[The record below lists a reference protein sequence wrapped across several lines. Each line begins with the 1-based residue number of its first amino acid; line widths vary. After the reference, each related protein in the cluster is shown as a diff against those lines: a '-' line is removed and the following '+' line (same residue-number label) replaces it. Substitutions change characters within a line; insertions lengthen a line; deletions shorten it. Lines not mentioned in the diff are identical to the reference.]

1 MYKTDFCRY
10 SLGRMALPSDHM
22 SSATVSVSEF
32 RANCGPLLDAVCDG
46 QEIVITKNG
55 RPVAEVRPPRSP
67 REEFTGSLFGFC
79 RDIIDLPEGFDF
91 DTESMGLG
99 NEEIVQ
105 EVLSSWNRQEPD
117 LVIGSSDQ
125 DG

>member
-1 MYKTDFCRY
+1 
-10 SLGRMALPSDHM
+10 MALHGDHLPSV
-22 SSATVSVSEF
+22 AVSVSEF
-32 RANCGPLLDAVCDG
+32 RANCGPLLDAVCAG
-46 QEIVITKNG
+46 QEVVITKNG

-79 RDIIDLPEGFDF
+79 RDIIALPEGFDF
-91 DTESMGLG
+91 DNESVWAGH
-99 NEEIVQ
+99 EEVSE
-105 EVLSSWNRQEPD
+105 EVLSSWDRQEPD

>member
-1 MYKTDFCRY
+1 
-10 SLGRMALPSDHM
+10 MALRGDHLPSE
-22 SSATVSVSEF
+22 TVSVSEF

-91 DTESMGLG
+91 DKESVWVGQG
-99 NEEIVQ
+99 EIAE
-105 EVLSSWNRQEPD
+105 EVLSSWDRQEPD
-117 LVIGSSDQ
+117 LVIGSSNQ

>member
-1 MYKTDFCRY
+1 ME
-10 SLGRMALPSDHM
+10 LGSDHLPSE
-22 SSATVSVSEF
+22 TVSVSEF

-79 RDIIDLPEGFDF
+79 RDIIELPEGFDF
-91 DTESMGLG
+91 DEESVWADY
-99 NEEIVQ
+99 EEIGE
-105 EVLSSWNRQEPD
+105 EVLSNWERQEPD

>member
-1 MYKTDFCRY
+1 
-10 SLGRMALPSDHM
+10 MALRSDPL
-22 SSATVSVSEF
+22 SSVAISVSEF

-79 RDIIDLPEGFDF
+79 RDIIELPEGFDF
-91 DTESMGLG
+91 DDESVWTGHD
-99 NEEIVQ
+99 EIAE
-105 EVLSSWNRQEPD
+105 EVLSSWERQEPD

-125 DG
+125 GG

>member
-1 MYKTDFCRY
+1 
-10 SLGRMALPSDHM
+10 MALPGDHL

-55 RPVAEVRPPRSP
+55 RPVAQVRPPRSP

-79 RDIIDLPEGFDF
+79 RDIIELPEGFDF
-91 DTESMGLG
+91 DKESVWAGH
-99 NEEIVQ
+99 EEIAE
-105 EVLSSWNRQEPD
+105 EVLLSWDRQEPH

>member
-1 MYKTDFCRY
+1 
-10 SLGRMALPSDHM
+10 MALHGDHLPSV
-22 SSATVSVSEF
+22 AVSVSEF
-32 RANCGPLLDAVCDG
+32 RANCGPLLDAVRDG

-79 RDIIDLPEGFDF
+79 RDIIALPEGFDF
-91 DTESMGLG
+91 DKESVWAGH
-99 NEEIVQ
+99 EEDAE
-105 EVLSSWNRQEPD
+105 EVLSSWDRQEPE
-117 LVIGSSDQ
+117 LVVGPSDQ

>member
-1 MYKTDFCRY
+1 
-10 SLGRMALPSDHM
+10 MALPGDHL
-22 SSATVSVSEF
+22 SSVTVSVSEF

-105 EVLSSWNRQEPD
+105 EVLSSWDMQEPD
-117 LVIGSSDQ
+117 LVIASSDQ

>member
-1 MYKTDFCRY
+1 
-10 SLGRMALPSDHM
+10 MALPGDHPP
-22 SSATVSVSEF
+22 SATVSVSEF

-55 RPVAEVRPPRSP
+55 RPVAQVRPPRTP

-79 RDIIDLPEGFDF
+79 RDIITLPEGFDF
-91 DTESMGLG
+91 DKESVWAGH
-99 NEEIVQ
+99 EEIAE
-105 EVLSSWNRQEPD
+105 EVLLSWDRQEPH

>member
-1 MYKTDFCRY
+1 
-10 SLGRMALPSDHM
+10 MALPRDHL

-46 QEIVITKNG
+46 HEIVITKNG

-79 RDIIDLPEGFDF
+79 RDIVTLPEGFDF
-91 DTESMGLG
+91 DKESVGFG
-99 NEEIVQ
+99 NEEITE
-105 EVLSSWNRQEPD
+105 EVLSSWDRQEPD
-117 LVIGSSDQ
+117 LVIGFPDQ
-125 DG
+125 GG

>member
-1 MYKTDFCRY
+1 
-10 SLGRMALPSDHM
+10 MALRGDQL
-22 SSATVSVSEF
+22 SSETVSVSEF

-67 REEFTGSLFGFC
+67 REEFSGTLFGFC
-79 RDIIDLPEGFDF
+79 RDIIELPEGFDF
-91 DTESMGLG
+91 DKESVWVGY
-99 NEEIVQ
+99 EEVGE
-105 EVLSSWNRQEPD
+105 EVLSSWDRQDPD
-117 LVIGSSDQ
+117 LVIGLSDQ